1 MHNSMHG
8 VARGKRKEHEGDPS
22 KIKPTTKRTGPAADE
37 EQQRRIAARAA
48 QAMEK
53 QVRRRRD
60 HRSFFMWGD
69 RRKAV
74 IKRFPDGTFEILVPQ
89 NLTPEQEHYEF
100 PPRSR
105 LLKKLASATA
115 ERSRLSLL
123 DGNQVKRIDT
133 RSPPKPDHNAM
144 AEWFSSR
151 QHKESKDQQVMD
163 WMSDIEKSMQAPS
176 TPDCGGAGGSTGELQ
191 LQSEIGKR
199 WALSSGC
206 NKSQSSLLTPP
217 SETSPRKHYVPRRL
231 LHGKNRP
238 DDMQKIWRQ
247 YQQRVHKYRQGSSSA
262 ATASII
268 SDQVPTSRAGNM
280 TLLLER
286 FQRSIEQREQ
296 QAQERMQHL
305 ENMLLSERQ
314 EREMQVQQHFHQL
327 MQRVTRLEES
337 VSQESA
343 ARQRLQHQLDE
354 IRQQKQQKQQQSPT
368 PPPLLS
374 SSSIKQQQK
383 QKQQK
388 QKQQLQRT
396 TRAQSVMH

>member
-1 MHNSMHG
+1 
-8 VARGKRKEHEGDPS
+8 
-22 KIKPTTKRTGPAADE
+22 
-37 EQQRRIAARAA
+37 
-48 QAMEK
+48 
-53 QVRRRRD
+53 
-60 HRSFFMWGD
+60 
-69 RRKAV
+69 
-74 IKRFPDGTFEILVPQ
+74 
-89 NLTPEQEHYEF
+89 
-100 PPRSR
+100 
-105 LLKKLASATA
+105 
-115 ERSRLSLL
+115 
-123 DGNQVKRIDT
+123 
-133 RSPPKPDHNAM
+133 
-144 AEWFSSR
+144 
-151 QHKESKDQQVMD
+151 
-163 WMSDIEKSMQAPS
+163 
-176 TPDCGGAGGSTGELQ
+176 
-191 LQSEIGKR
+191 
-199 WALSSGC
+199 
-206 NKSQSSLLTPP
+206 
-217 SETSPRKHYVPRRL
+217 
-231 LHGKNRP
+231 
-238 DDMQKIWRQ
+238 MQKIWRQ

-374 SSSIKQQQK
+374 SSSIKQQQ
-383 QKQQK
+383 QQQQK